1 MILFLG
7 LESGDV
13 IRLLHQGNFVKGRAG
28 NLFVQVNVV
37 PSSLFTRKGCDIYSK
52 LEISLTEALD
62 GASKSVMS
70 IHGPL
75 NVAIPKN
82 IQPGHTL
89 RLRGQGIRSSK
100 TGQLGDHYL
109 QIDVRLPQLSSE
121 QISRLKEILGQP
133 QFK

>member
-1 MILFLG
+1 M
-7 LESGDV
+7 
-13 IRLLHQGNFVKGRAG
+13 
-28 NLFVQVNVV
+28 QVNVT
-37 PSSLFTRKGCDIYSK
+37 PSNVFTRKGHDIHSR

-62 GASKSVMS
+62 GANKSVTS

-75 NVAIPKN
+75 NVSIPRN

-89 RLRGQGIRSSK
+89 RLRGQGIRSAK

-109 QIDVRLPQLSSE
+109 QVDVRLPQLSTE
-121 QISRLKEILGQP
+121 QIAKLKEILGQP